1 MQRTIF
7 LYGLVVLAL
16 GLFVVRMFLVN
27 APEPEPPRPQPEY
40 EKTLDQDT
48 ERVIA
53 INANEPGWK
62 PIGKGPIRITADGTA
77 DLGGLT
83 TTPDDKQRPG
93 DEKVLVPKFP
103 YGRLLAKYGENGTP
117 FSVGKRA
124 QFPQKELVYVA
135 INDSDYSD
143 NSGSYIVTVFGG
155 NKY

>member
-7 LYGLVVLAL
+7 LYGLVVLAI
-16 GLFVVRMFLVN
+16 GLFIVKMLLVN
-27 APEPEPPRPQPEY
+27 APEPELPRPQPEY
-40 EKTLDQDT
+40 EKPLDQDT

-62 PIGKGPIRITADGTA
+62 PIGKGPIRMTADGIV
-77 DLGGLT
+77 DLGGIKT
-83 TTPDDKQRPG
+83 QPDDSKRPG

-103 YGRLLAKYGENGTP
+103 YGRLLAKYGESGNP

-124 QFPQKELVYVA
+124 QFSQKEIVYVA
-135 INDSDYSD
+135 INDSDYTD
-143 NSGSYIVTVFGG
+143 NSGSYIVTVVGG

>member
-7 LYGLVVLAL
+7 LYGLVVAAI
-16 GLFVVRMFLVN
+16 GLFAMKMLVVN
-27 APEPEPPRPQPEY
+27 APEPGRPKPLPEY
-40 EKTLDQDT
+40 ERPLEQDT

-62 PIGKGPIRITADGTA
+62 PIGKGPIRMTADGTV
-77 DLGGLT
+77 DLGGLKT
-83 TTPDDKQRPG
+83 QPDDKQRPG
-93 DEKVLVPKFP
+93 DERVLVPRFP
-103 YGRLLAKYGENGTP
+103 YGRLLAKYGENGNP

-124 QFPQKELVYVA
+124 QFAQKEVVYVA

-143 NSGSYIVTVFGG
+143 NSGAYIVTVIGG